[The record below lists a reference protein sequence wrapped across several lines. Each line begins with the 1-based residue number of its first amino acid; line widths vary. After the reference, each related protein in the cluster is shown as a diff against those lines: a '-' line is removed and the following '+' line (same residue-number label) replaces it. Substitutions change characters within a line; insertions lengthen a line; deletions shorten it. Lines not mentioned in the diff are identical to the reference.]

1 MKEMGGTEIFGK
13 MMLSSLYPFAT
24 FGAGIPIAVIWSVSQ
39 EFYVLQVCTLFV
51 LGFMFL
57 LAFGFFYPLW
67 PIHKELKKRK
77 EEELGEI
84 LSKISLPKIKEGMS
98 LKDAVQAQ
106 LLLDT
111 YNKISSIHEWPFKT
125 DTLIKAFSA
134 ILVPFISLVIN
145 IVILFL
151 KP

>member
-1 MKEMGGTEIFGK
+1 
-13 MMLSSLYPFAT
+13 
-24 FGAGIPIAVIWSVSQ
+24 
-39 EFYVLQVCTLFV
+39 
-51 LGFMFL
+51 
-57 LAFGFFYPLW
+57 LW
-67 PIHKELKKRK
+67 PIHKKLKERK
-77 EEELGEI
+77 EKERDEI
-84 LSKISLPKIKEGMS
+84 LSRISLPKIKEGMS

-111 YNKISSIHEWPFKT
+111 YNKISSIHGWPFKT
-125 DTLIKAFSA
+125 DTLIKACSA